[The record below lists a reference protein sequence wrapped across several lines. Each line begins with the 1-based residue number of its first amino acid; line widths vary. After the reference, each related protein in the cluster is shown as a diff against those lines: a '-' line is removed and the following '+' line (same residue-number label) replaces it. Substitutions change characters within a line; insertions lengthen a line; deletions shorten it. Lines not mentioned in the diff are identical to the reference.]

1 MAIYKTPDVY
11 VEEIATLPPSVA
23 PVSTAIPVFIG
34 TTEKATNDGNSLIK
48 KPTRI
53 STLLEYETYFGGP
66 PSVEFAV
73 GADADGNITSVAPK
87 AAVKDLLYHNLDI
100 YFKNGGGDCYIISI
114 GDYAATPAKADF
126 EAALTALEQED
137 EPTLIV
143 LTEAVTHLSE
153 ADYYS
158 VAQAALAQCNK
169 LKDRFVILD
178 VLKADTDASK
188 FRTGIGTKYLKY
200 AAAYY
205 PFIETSLTYSYAET
219 GVEITQAAAAAGGSA
234 TKTTLKA
241 IAASNT
247 TLYNA
252 VKTKLSQQRITL
264 PPSSAIAG
272 VYASTDRDQGVWK
285 APANISLSSVIG
297 PTTKITSSAQENFNV
312 DATGGKSVNVIRS
325 FTGKGTLVWG
335 ARTLAGNDNEWRY
348 INVRRL
354 FNLIEESTQKA
365 SSFAVFEANN
375 TSTWLKVKA
384 MVESFLY
391 QLWQGGA
398 LAGATS
404 KEAYYVNVGLGKT
417 MTPQDV
423 LEGRMNV
430 EIGVAAVRP
439 AEFIILKFSHKLQ
452 EAA

>member
-1 MAIYKTPDVY
+1 MYKTPDVY
-11 VEEIATLPPSVA
+11 IEEIAKLPPSVA
-23 PVSTAIPVFIG
+23 PVSTAIPAFLG
-34 TTEKATNDGNSLIK
+34 YTEKASNDGNDLTK

-66 PSVEFAV
+66 KSVEFEV
-73 GADADGNITSVAPK
+73 NADADNNITNLELKEALNH
-87 AAVKDLLYHNLDI
+87 LLYHNLDI
-100 YFKNGGGDCYIISI
+100 YFKNGGGPCYIVSL
-114 GDYAATPAKADF
+114 GNYSATASENDF
-126 EAALTALEQED
+126 VEGLTALEQED

-143 LTEAVTHLSE
+143 LTEAAQLFAGSE
-153 ADYYS
+153 DTGKYYS
-158 VAQAALAQCNK
+158 IAQTALLQCNK

-178 VLKADTDASK
+178 VLEGDADGSK
-188 FRTGIGTKYLKY
+188 FRTGIGTNYLKY
-200 AAAYY
+200 GAAYY
-205 PFIETSLTYSYAET
+205 PSIETTLTYDYAET
-219 GVEITQAAAAAGGSA
+219 GVAITQEEQEA
-234 TKTTLKA
+234 TTLDA
-241 IAASNT
+241 IATSNT
-247 TLYNA
+247 GLYNTI
-252 VKTKLSQQRITL
+252 KTKLAQQRITL
-264 PPSSAIAG
+264 LPSSAIAG
-272 VYASTDRDQGVWK
+272 IYAATDRDRGVWQ
-285 APANISLSSVIG
+285 APANISLSSVVE
-297 PTTKITSSAQENFNV
+297 PTVKITSATQENLNV
-312 DATGGKSVNVIRS
+312 DATSGKSINAIRS

-365 SSFAVFEANN
+365 SAFAVFEANN

-384 MVESFLY
+384 MIESFLY
-391 QLWQGGA
+391 QLWQQGA

-404 KEAYYVNVGLGKT
+404 EEAYYVNVGLGKT